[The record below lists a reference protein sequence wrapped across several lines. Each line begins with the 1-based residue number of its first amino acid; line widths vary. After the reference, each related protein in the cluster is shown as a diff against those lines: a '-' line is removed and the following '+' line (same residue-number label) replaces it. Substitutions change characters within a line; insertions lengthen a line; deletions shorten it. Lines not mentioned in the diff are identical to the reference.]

1 MTGVLVAGLVA
12 GYGIAM
18 PVGAIGALLVSLGA
32 RGPLR
37 LAVVAALAVAV
48 VDGGYALLAVGAGG
62 AVADALDGIAR
73 PMEIAAGVVLLG
85 VAAWIALSGWRA
97 YRADRRSSPDG
108 SLRTGAPPRSAARTF
123 AVFVGL
129 TAVNPATVVY
139 FTALVLGRQ
148 AADLGSATRS
158 AAFVVAVL
166 VASAS
171 WQLLLVGG
179 GAALGRVLAGARARL
194 ATALVAALVIAALA
208 ARTMGAG

>member
-37 LAVVAALAVAV
+37 LAVVAALAVAA
-48 VDGGYALLAVGAGG
+48 VDGGYALVAVAAGG

-73 PMEIAAGVVLLG
+73 PLEVIAGVVLAG
-85 VAAWIALSGWRA
+85 VAAWIAWAGWRS
-97 YRADRRSSPDG
+97 YRAERLASTDAVLRGAPARSA
-108 SLRTGAPPRSAARTF
+108 LRTFS
-123 AVFVGL
+123 VFVGL

-148 AADLGSATRS
+148 AADLGSLPRG
-158 AAFVVAVL
+158 AAFVAAVL
-166 VASAS
+166 IASAS
-171 WQLLLVGG
+171 WQLLLVVG
-179 GAALGRVLAGARARL
+179 GAALGRVLAGPRARL
-194 ATALVAALVIAALA
+194 TSAVVAALVIAALA